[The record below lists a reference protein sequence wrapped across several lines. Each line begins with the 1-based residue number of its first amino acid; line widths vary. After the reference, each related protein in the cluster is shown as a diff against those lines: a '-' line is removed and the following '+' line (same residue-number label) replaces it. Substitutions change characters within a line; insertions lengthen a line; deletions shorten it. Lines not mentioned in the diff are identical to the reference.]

1 MRLLSIISAA
11 AVILT
16 LNTLA
21 NGQGQPQPQVRP
33 GVPTPVQLP
42 TFSFF
47 TVQTV
52 VSVPDGGGMSLGGIN
67 RAADGSVTRGFG
79 PLQNRALGSTRGAS
93 GASVHASIIDHQEL
107 DERVLADSAARR
119 GGA

>member
-1 MRLLSIISAA
+1 MLCLRRPIRYNSGRRNTEDLAMRLLSSICAVVLVLGVSA
-11 AVILT
+11 
-16 LNTLA
+16 LA
-21 NGQGQPQPQVRP
+21 SGQGQPQVPP
-33 GVPTPVQLP
+33 GVPTTVQLP

-79 PLQNRALGSTRGAS
+79 PLQ
-93 GASVHASIIDHQEL
+93 
-107 DERVLADSAARR
+107 
-119 GGA
+119 